1 MNIREGLSFDDVL
14 ILPAE
19 ASTDYNKINLQ
30 THLTRSIVLNVP
42 LMSAA
47 LETVTESKMAI
58 AISRQGGIGIIH
70 KNMSAE
76 KQAIEVDKVK
86 RSQHGVITDP
96 FFLSPNN
103 YIYEA
108 DQIMAKYHISGVPIC
123 ENGKLVGIITNRD
136 LRFEQNREKKVYEI
150 MTCENLVTAP
160 EGTTLDEAKKILA
173 QNKIEKLPIV
183 DENNKLKG
191 LITTKDIKKAIKYPN
206 ASRDSAGRLLV
217 GASIGIED
225 DALERVEK
233 LINAK
238 VDVIVVEDIYGYSQ
252 KVIETVKLL
261 RKQFPTLQ
269 IIAGNVVTAEAVAQ
283 LAMAGAD
290 AVKVGFGTSSVSA
303 VHIVSGVGVPQFTA
317 VLDCAKEAKKYNIPL
332 ISDGGIK
339 YSGDITKALAAGAS
353 VCMIGNMFASCE
365 ESPGPIELYQGR
377 KYKIHRGLIEN
388 NLENVE
394 GRVGYNGMLRDTTNH
409 LLAGLKSGMYY
420 CGAATI
426 EELWQKANFIKLTT
440 AALRESHPHDI
451 QITRETYNYSSQ

>member
-47 LETVTESKMAI
+47 LETDTESKMAI

-160 EGTTLDEAKKILA
+160 
-173 QNKIEKLPIV
+173 
-183 DENNKLKG
+183 
-191 LITTKDIKKAIKYPN
+191 
-206 ASRDSAGRLLV
+206 
-217 GASIGIED
+217 
-225 DALERVEK
+225 
-233 LINAK
+233 
-238 VDVIVVEDIYGYSQ
+238 
-252 KVIETVKLL
+252 
-261 RKQFPTLQ
+261 
-269 IIAGNVVTAEAVAQ
+269 
-283 LAMAGAD
+283 
-290 AVKVGFGTSSVSA
+290 
-303 VHIVSGVGVPQFTA
+303 
-317 VLDCAKEAKKYNIPL
+317 
-332 ISDGGIK
+332 
-339 YSGDITKALAAGAS
+339 
-353 VCMIGNMFASCE
+353 
-365 ESPGPIELYQGR
+365 
-377 KYKIHRGLIEN
+377 
-388 NLENVE
+388 
-394 GRVGYNGMLRDTTNH
+394 
-409 LLAGLKSGMYY
+409 
-420 CGAATI
+420 
-426 EELWQKANFIKLTT
+426 
-440 AALRESHPHDI
+440 
-451 QITRETYNYSSQ
+451 